1 MRFKWVTPD
10 TLNSPL
16 LSFLQA
22 PRGDTSLKWVNRSW
36 TLARSRG
43 ENVFSFQEGCQT
55 GHKATYATLWKLVW
69 EWRLYRT
76 GQRDGIPQSSWC
88 LVPAFPCS
96 SFFCSM
102 HRRIKFISGLFPL
115 LSVEVLLPKGRRIL
129 LIFLKQYMYY
139 YILI

>member
-76 GQRDGIPQSSWC
+76 GQRDGIPRSSWC

-129 LIFLKQYMYY
+129 LIFLK
-139 YILI
+139 